1 MRIAQIAP
9 LMESVPPKVYGG
21 TERIVSYLTEELVAH
36 GHAVT
41 LFASG
46 DSRTGAKLVPI
57 VGRGLRLDAAVRD
70 PMAYYAILFDLLRRR
85 ADEFDILHFHIDYMH
100 FPMFHAICRRTVT
113 TLHGRQDLPDLQPLY
128 AAFSDMPMISISH
141 DQRRPLPQ
149 ANWVGNV
156 YHGLPLNLYPLSTAP
171 REPYLAFLGRL
182 SPEKQPDHAIEIS
195 RRSRLGLKLAA
206 KIDTV
211 DRSYFEERIKPR
223 LGEPGIEF
231 VGEIG
236 DAEKAAFLGNAQALL
251 FPIDWPEPFGLVMIE
266 AMACGTPVIA
276 YRRGSVPEVVD
287 HGVSG
292 FVVDG
297 IDEAVTAVEHSR
309 HIDRAG
315 VRRCFERRFGVE
327 RMAAEYVE
335 IYRSVIEVPARF
347 DRRPTSPVPSSTA
360 RHRRVGINGTGVVGA
375 PNHVA

>member
-9 LMESVPPKVYGG
+9 LMESVPPRVYGG
-21 TERIVSYLTEELVAH
+21 TERIVSYLTEELVRR
-36 GHAVT
+36 GHEVT
-41 LFASG
+41 LFATG
-46 DSRTGAKLVPI
+46 DSRTAARLVPI
-57 VGRGLRLDAAVRD
+57 VGRGLRLDDAVRD
-70 PMAYYAILFDLLRRR
+70 PMAYYAVLFDLLRRR

-100 FPMFHAICRRTVT
+100 YPVFHAICRRTVT

-128 AAFSDMPMISISH
+128 TAFADMPMISISH

-156 YHGLPLNLYPLSTAP
+156 YHGLPLNLYPFSIAP
-171 REPYLAFLGRL
+171 REPYLAFLGRF

-195 RRSRLGLKLAA
+195 RRSGLALKMAA
-206 KIDTV
+206 KIDKV
-211 DRSYFEERIKPR
+211 DQAYFEARVKPR

-292 FVVDG
+292 FIVDG
-297 IDEAVTAVEHSR
+297 IDEAVAAVER
-309 HIDRAG
+309 AGRLDRAG
-315 VRRCFERRFGVE
+315 VRRCFERRFSVG
-327 RMAAEYVE
+327 RMAADYIA
-335 IYRSVIEVPARF
+335 IYRSMIEASPTRLG
-347 DRRPTSPVPSSTA
+347 RRPAAPANIGRTA
-360 RHRRVGINGTGVVGA
+360 RDSPLAVDGA
-375 PNHVA
+375 ALSGRA